1 MVHSKVAPRYLAVLT
16 FLLAVTAVVP
26 GVQAQ
31 DTDEVGAMI
40 TIRAEDLPKPYETPV
55 EALSPRRVSTNK
67 KGELNLPPGFKVNPF
82 RRGLSH
88 ARWLYALDNGDVLLA
103 EPRDGKI
110 TILRDADADGRAE
123 IGKTL
128 VDDLETPHG
137 MAVIGDWLY
146 IGEETQVRRIPF
158 KVGDLDVTGSLED
171 VTERGSL
178 GDGRG
183 HWTRILLYDEKDN
196 ALYISVGS
204 ASNIGIEPIP
214 RASIQKL
221 YLDDKRMET
230 VAAGLRN
237 PVGMDFNPITGAL
250 YTVVN
255 ERDGYGDGLVPD
267 YLTEVKQ
274 GGFYG
279 WPYAYSGNIPDPDYA
294 DRAPEMVEKSI
305 LPDVLF
311 QSHSAPLGLT
321 FYRAEQFP
329 AEYKNDAFVAF
340 QGSWNASVPTGYKIV
355 RVPFEN
361 GRPTGSY
368 QNFATGFR
376 IEVEDPGAAKV
387 WGRPVGLAVAADG
400 ALLIADAVSQTVWRI
415 SYAP

>member
-1 MVHSKVAPRYLAVLT
+1 MATPISVL
-16 FLLAVTAVVP
+16 F
-26 GVQAQ
+26 AQ

-40 TIRAEDLPKPYETPV
+40 TIRAEELPKPYETPV
-55 EALSPRRVSTNK
+55 EALSPRRVSSNK

-82 RRGLSH
+82 RRGLTH
-88 ARWLYALDNGDVLLA
+88 ARWLYSLDNGDVLLA
-103 EPRDGKI
+103 EPRGGKI
-110 TILRDADADGRAE
+110 TILRDADSDGRAE
-123 IGKTL
+123 IEKTL

-137 MAVIGDWLY
+137 LAIIGDWLY

-158 KVGDLDVTGSLED
+158 KVGNLDATGPIED
-171 VTERGSL
+171 VTEPGSL

-183 HWTRILLYDEKDN
+183 HWTRILLYDEEDN

-204 ASNIGIEPIP
+204 ASNIGVEPLP

-230 VAAGLRN
+230 VATGLRN
-237 PVGMDFNPITGAL
+237 PVGMDFNPVTGGL

-267 YLTEVKQ
+267 YLTEVKE

-279 WPYAYSGNIPDPDYA
+279 WPYAYSGTIPDPDYA
-294 DRAPEMVEKSI
+294 DRAPEMVAKSI

-329 AEYKNDAFVAF
+329 TEYKNDAFVAF

-376 IEVEDPGAAKV
+376 IEMEDPGAAKV

-400 ALLIADAVSQTVWRI
+400 SLLIADAVSQTIWRI

>member
-1 MVHSKVAPRYLAVLT
+1 MATPISVL
-16 FLLAVTAVVP
+16 F
-26 GVQAQ
+26 AQ

-40 TIRAEDLPKPYETPV
+40 TIRAEELPKPYETPV
-55 EALSPRRVSTNK
+55 EALSPRRVSSNK

-82 RRGLSH
+82 RRGLTH
-88 ARWLYALDNGDVLLA
+88 ARWLYSLDNGDVLLA
-103 EPRDGKI
+103 EPRGGKI
-110 TILRDADADGRAE
+110 TILRDADSDGRAE
-123 IGKTL
+123 IEKTL

-137 MAVIGDWLY
+137 LAIIGDWLY

-158 KVGDLDVTGSLED
+158 KVGNLDATGPIED
-171 VTERGSL
+171 VTEPGSL

-183 HWTRILLYDEKDN
+183 HWTRILRYDEEDN

-204 ASNIGIEPIP
+204 ASNIGVEPLP

-230 VAAGLRN
+230 VATGLRN
-237 PVGMDFNPITGAL
+237 PVGMDFNPVTGGL

-267 YLTEVKQ
+267 YLTEVKE

-279 WPYAYSGNIPDPDYA
+279 WPYAYSGTIPDPDYA
-294 DRAPEMVEKSI
+294 DRAPEMVAKSI

-329 AEYKNDAFVAF
+329 TEYKNDAFVAF

-376 IEVEDPGAAKV
+376 IEMEDPGAAKV

-400 ALLIADAVSQTVWRI
+400 SLLIADAVSQTIWRI

>member
-1 MVHSKVAPRYLAVLT
+1 MIYRLVPPRCMAVLI
-16 FLLAVTAVVP
+16 FLWVATA
-26 GVQAQ
+26 GTSGALAQ

-40 TIRAEDLPKPYETPV
+40 TIRAENLPKPYETPV

-67 KGELNLPPGFKVNPF
+67 KGELNLPPGFQVNPF
-82 RRGLSH
+82 RRGLTH

-103 EPRDGKI
+103 EPRGGKI
-110 TILRDADADGRAE
+110 TILRDADGDGRAE
-123 IGKTL
+123 IEKTL

-137 MAVIGDWLY
+137 MTIIGDWLY
-146 IGEETQVRRIPF
+146 IGEETQVRRIQF

-171 VTERGSL
+171 VTEWGSL

-183 HWTRILLYDEKDN
+183 HWTRILLYDAEDN

-204 ASNIGIEPIP
+204 ASNIGIEPVP

-221 YLDDKRMET
+221 YLDDNRMET
-230 VAAGLRN
+230 VATGLRN
-237 PVGMDFNPITGAL
+237 PVGMDFNPVTGAL

-279 WPYAYSGNIPDPDYA
+279 WPYAYSGTIPDPDYG
-294 DRAPEMVEKSI
+294 DRAPEMVAKSI

-355 RVPFEN
+355 RVPFEE
-361 GRPTGSY
+361 GKPTGSY

-376 IEVEDPGAAKV
+376 IEAENSGAAKV

-400 ALLIADAVSQTVWRI
+400 SLLVADAVSQTVWRI
-415 SYAP
+415 SYTP